1 MIDPVGMTISIVL
14 IAIGVFFIGLIVL
27 AVLASIYD
35 FITDSQTYG
44 FYNNGGAEY
53 PPLIF

>member
-14 IAIGVFFIGLIVL
+14 IAIGVFFIGLLVL